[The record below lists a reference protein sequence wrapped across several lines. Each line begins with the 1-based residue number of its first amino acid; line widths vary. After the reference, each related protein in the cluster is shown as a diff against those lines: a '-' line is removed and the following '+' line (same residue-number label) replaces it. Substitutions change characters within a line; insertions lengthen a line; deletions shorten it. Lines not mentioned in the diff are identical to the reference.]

1 MDLHG
6 SDDPTEARVQDCHA
20 FADTSRRG
28 TGSAIDLYRD
38 AIEKVRAAELQRLH
52 NRLPALDERSKLEVH
67 QLADRLVAIMVE
79 PPLDSLS
86 RRIRRCFTEFTTNR
100 LQRLFR
106 LND

>member
-28 TGSAIDLYRD
+28 TGSVIDLYRD

-79 PPLDSLS
+79 PPLDSLRDESDAAS
-86 RRIRRCFTEFTTNR
+86 RSLLLNA